1 VGKTALITGVTG
13 QDGTY
18 LAKLLLGKGY
28 TVHGTYHRP
37 TFDKLDYFG
46 IKADINLHHLELLE
60 ESSCRR
66 AVEASQP
73 DEIYHLA
80 ARTFVGDSFKAPVT
94 WGNVNGLGTVRLLE
108 ASGSIPFYQAS
119 TSELFGNASPPQN
132 ESTLLH
138 PRSPYG
144 HSKLYAHEICRSYR
158 EQGRH
163 VSTGILFNHESP
175 LRGGEFVT
183 QKIVRAVAAG
193 RKLSLGNVNAYR
205 DWGHA
210 EDYVEAM
217 WLMLQHPA
225 DNFVIATGK
234 SHTVLEFLTR
244 VEQIAGINVELSTDK
259 SQIRPTEVDHL
270 CGDASKARKILGWK
284 PKHDLDSLIEDMLD
298 AATISTVRTTQK
310 RTAVGR

>member
-1 VGKTALITGVTG
+1 MKTALITGGTG
-13 QDGTY
+13 QDGAY
-18 LAKLLLGKGY
+18 LCRFLLNKGY
-28 TVHGTYHRP
+28 EVHATYHRP

-46 IKADINLHHLELLE
+46 ITVDIKLHYLELLE

-66 AVEASQP
+66 AVEAAQP

-80 ARTFVGDSFKAPVT
+80 ARTFVRDSFKAPVT
-94 WGNVNGLGTVRLLE
+94 YGDVNGLGTARLLE
-108 ASGSIPFYQAS
+108 ASGTIPFYQAS
-119 TSELFGNASPPQN
+119 TSELFGNAAPPQN
-132 ESTLLH
+132 EDTLLH

-144 HSKLYAHEICRSYR
+144 HAKLYAHEICRTYR

-193 RKLSLGNVNAYR
+193 RGLSLGNLNARR

-217 WLMLQHPA
+217 WLMLQHEP
-225 DNFVIATGK
+225 DDFVIATGK
-234 SHTVLEFLTR
+234 SHTVLEFLNR
-244 VEQIAGINVELSTDK
+244 VEHIAGRNVDLIVDK
-259 SQIRPTEVDHL
+259 SEYRPTEVDHL
-270 CGDASKARKILGWK
+270 CGDASKARRVLGWK
-284 PKHDLDSLIEDMLD
+284 PKHTLDSLIEDMLD
-298 AATISTVRTTQK
+298 AATVSTVSTAQK